1 MAGVVDFIVK
11 SPEKTIQLLVEAKTS
26 GDSSGRWAAQLRRNL
41 MQYATASTHPYF
53 ILALPDHLYLWKNA
67 GAVGTVPPDFDIDT
81 TSTFKR
87 YAERLG
93 TPLSELGEN
102 SFELV
107 VRTWLE
113 DLVKGVTTS
122 MGQPSESWVASSGL
136 SDRIRDGSVSSPP

>member
-1 MAGVVDFIVK
+1 MAGAVDFIVK
-11 SPEKTIQLLVEAKTS
+11 SPENSIQLLVEAKTS
-26 GDSSGRWAAQLRRNL
+26 SDSSSQWAAQLRRNV

-67 GAVGTVPPDFDIDT
+67 GAAGTAPPDFDIET
-81 TSTFKR
+81 TSTFKH

-93 TPLSELGEN
+93 TPLNELGKN

-113 DLVKGVTTS
+113 ELIMSVTTAT
-122 MGQPSESWVASSGL
+122 GPTESWVASTGL
-136 SDRIRDGSVSSPP
+136 SDRIRDGSITTQP